1 MTNSK
6 MESNLQI
13 MGIGEILWDI
23 FPEGKRFGGAPA
35 NFACQ
40 AQALGTNTHMV
51 SCVGRDQLG
60 LQILSFLETRQINTS
75 SIAFSDRH
83 PTGTVQVQL
92 NSSGHPKFK
101 ICGDSAWDFIP
112 WSERLALLA
121 STTNAVCYGTL
132 VNGARCREIL
142 STASSNLYHLTAA
155 YAFSTLISGNSFT
168 ILHWFDNPCNLLM
181 C

>member
-6 MESNLQI
+6 LESNFQI
-13 MGIGEILWDI
+13 TGIGEVLWDV
-23 FPEGKRFGGAPA
+23 FPDRKRFGGAPA

-92 NSSGHPKFK
+92 NPSGHPKFK

-112 WSERLALLA
+112 
-121 STTNAVCYGTL
+121 
-132 VNGARCREIL
+132 
-142 STASSNLYHLTAA
+142 
-155 YAFSTLISGNSFT
+155 
-168 ILHWFDNPCNLLM
+168 
-181 C
+181 